1 MPDDVRQ
8 ALERF
13 QRFIE
18 NRPPGTV
25 IDEASGFSVAD
36 GMLLA
41 GEIEM
46 SSAHQAPDENPFD

>member
-18 NRPPGTV
+18 SHPSGTV
-25 IDEASGFSVAD
+25 IDDLSGFSVED
-36 GMLLA
+36 GMLLV
-41 GEIEM
+41 GEIKM
-46 SSAHQAPDENPFD
+46 SGVHQGPDESPID